1 MQEQG
6 YIAKDL
12 NFGEEGRQKL
22 ISGITAISKAVKST
36 LGPRGKT
43 VIIESV
49 NHLGGLTVTKDG
61 VTVAKSIDL
70 YDPVENIAVRMVK
83 EAANKTASIAGD
95 GTTTAIVLTE
105 ALVCAGIDHM
115 TGSVNSNEVIRLIRE
130 KVDGVIKKL
139 S

>member
-49 NHLGGLTVTKDG
+49 NHLGGL
-61 VTVAKSIDL
+61 
-70 YDPVENIAVRMVK
+70 
-83 EAANKTASIAGD
+83 
-95 GTTTAIVLTE
+95 
-105 ALVCAGIDHM
+105 
-115 TGSVNSNEVIRLIRE
+115 
-130 KVDGVIKKL
+130 
-139 S
+139 